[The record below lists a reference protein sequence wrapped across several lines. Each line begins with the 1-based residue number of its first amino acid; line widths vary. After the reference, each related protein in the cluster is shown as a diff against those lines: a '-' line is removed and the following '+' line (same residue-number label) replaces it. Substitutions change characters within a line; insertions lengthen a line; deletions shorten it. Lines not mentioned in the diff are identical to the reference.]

1 MLLLNEM
8 VSGNIRPCDL
18 ARKMNVKPQ
27 EVNRIINLQHNT
39 KIDTVDHAM
48 KALGK
53 NLQLTVA

>member
-1 MLLLNEM
+1 M
-8 VSGNIRPCDL
+8 G
-18 ARKMNVKPQ
+18 VKPQ
-27 EVNRIINLQHNT
+27 EVNLIINLKHNT